1 MRSARLKHKVL
12 LDLPPSWKVHLS
24 VMRIFVAKFLA
35 VLILLTAAAPAFASA
50 DMAGSHAFGCDMM
63 AMDHTGHDMPVDP
76 ETDPSKLRLC
86 PLAASC
92 MVGIKTAL
100 GPLRV
105 AQPWVHASF
114 EATYTPASV
123 GKTFTLDPPPPR
135 LG

>member
-1 MRSARLKHKVL
+1 MRFL
-12 LDLPPSWKVHLS
+12 
-24 VMRIFVAKFLA
+24 IAKCLA
-35 VLILLTAAAPAFASA
+35 VLILVTAAAPAFASA
-50 DMAGSHAFGCDMM
+50 EMAGAHAFGCDMM
-63 AMDHTGHDMPVDP
+63 AMDHTGHDMPEDP
-76 ETDPSKLRLC
+76 DTDAAKLRLC

-114 EATYTPASV
+114 EAAYAPVSV
-123 GKTFTLDPPPPR
+123 GRIYALDPPPPR

>member
-1 MRSARLKHKVL
+1 MRFL
-12 LDLPPSWKVHLS
+12 
-24 VMRIFVAKFLA
+24 IAKCLA
-35 VLILLTAAAPAFASA
+35 VLILVTAAAPAFASA
-50 DMAGSHAFGCDMM
+50 EMAGAHAFGCDMM
-63 AMDHTGHDMPVDP
+63 AMDHTGHDMPEDP
-76 ETDPSKLRLC
+76 DKDAAKLRLC

-114 EATYTPASV
+114 EAAYAPVSV
-123 GKTFTLDPPPPR
+123 GRIYALDPPPPR